1 MPRPESVPP
10 PIGGGSGAPSEPAPE
25 QAALEPAPAPV
36 EPAPPTA
43 EVAPAAEPVP
53 PAALPRPAEP
63 LPAPPAAPPAE
74 PPPAPPPPPP
84 PPPPGLRE
92 QLARTIGAGRRL
104 ADAHLSLA
112 KLELDAII
120 GEAKGTAALAGV
132 AIAFLIFAA
141 MLLAI
146 GGTLFVG
153 EWLFG
158 SIGWGVLHGLLFS
171 IAIAVALAL
180 GALKV
185 PLGHLVR
192 TFIVALGLGI
202 IVGSI
207 LGFGWANTGWSRLGD
222 AILPGVEAAN
232 HPLLTAVLVVG
243 AVLALLGF
251 LAGARAAA
259 PGERVMGAVFGL
271 LGGALAGALCG
282 AISSAW
288 YPLHVGVAIG
298 VVVTLVAWPALAATA
313 LRGFDWD
320 AFKARF
326 TPTMTMETAQ
336 ETLEWIRER
345 TPAGKRS

>member
-1 MPRPESVPP
+1 MPHPESVPP
-10 PIGGGSGAPSEPAPE
+10 PAGGGSGVPSEPAPE
-25 QAALEPAPAPV
+25 GVTSEPVPPPAE
-36 EPAPPTA
+36 EPR
-43 EVAPAAEPVP
+43 AEPVP
-53 PAALPRPAEP
+53 PPAGP
-63 LPAPPAAPPAE
+63 T
-74 PPPAPPPPPP
+74 
-84 PPPPGLRE
+84 PGLRE

-104 ADAHLSLA
+104 ADAHLFLA
-112 KLELDAII
+112 KLELGTII
-120 GEAKGTAALAGV
+120 GEARGTAILA
-132 AIAFLIFAA
+132 AIAIVFVLFAA
-141 MLLAI
+141 MLVAI

-171 IAIAVALAL
+171 VAVAVALGL

-185 PLGHLVR
+185 TLGHLVR
-192 TFIVALGLGI
+192 TFVVALGLGI
-202 IVGSI
+202 IVGTV
-207 LGFGWANTGWSRLGD
+207 LGLGWANTCWGRLGD
-222 AILPGVEAAN
+222 TLLPGVEAAN
-232 HPLLTAVLVVG
+232 RPLLTAVLVVG

-251 LAGARAAA
+251 LAGARGAA

-271 LGGALAGALCG
+271 LGGALAGALAG
-282 AISSAW
+282 ALSTAW
-288 YPLHVGVAIG
+288 FPLHVGVAIG
-298 VVVTLVAWPALAATA
+298 VAVTLLAWPILAATA